1 MKKLFFASTPYG
13 AISVSE
19 PADVLLTEGNKGE
32 IYCIKNYL
40 PLRGRLSMRDRNTFI
55 LYSVLI
61 AQQFIIRCHID
72 KDIGIQ

>member
-32 IYCIKNYL
+32 IYCIKNNL
-40 PLRGRLSMRDRNTFI
+40 PLSGRL
-55 LYSVLI
+55 V
-61 AQQFIIRCHID
+61 
-72 KDIGIQ
+72 